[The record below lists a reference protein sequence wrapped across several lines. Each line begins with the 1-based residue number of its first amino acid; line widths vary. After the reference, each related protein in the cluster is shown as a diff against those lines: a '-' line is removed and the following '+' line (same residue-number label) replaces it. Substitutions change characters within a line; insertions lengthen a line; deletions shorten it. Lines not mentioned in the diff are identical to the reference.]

1 MKKKFLAAF
10 LGTMMMT
17 SAICSATVSH
27 NQIEIGGIK
36 YGATINDVE
45 KIFGRPDK
53 VSTKTKHYGEK
64 IKYHYGDLEIKFIN
78 GKVSEIEMEEH
89 GNLKTAA
96 GIGIG
101 STIADVERAYG
112 RADSVHKDKYVY
124 FTDDKALRLVF
135 EFKNGVVHEIKC
147 GDID

>member
-10 LGTMMMT
+10 LGAMMMT
-17 SAICSATVSH
+17 GAICSATVSH

-36 YGATINDVE
+36 YGATIDEV
-45 KIFGRPDK
+45 KSILGSPDK
-53 VSTKTKHYGEK
+53 ISTKTKHYGEK
-64 IKYHYGDLEIKFIN
+64 IEYHYGDLEVKFIN
-78 GKVSEIEMEEH
+78 GKVSEIEMDDH
-89 GNLKTAA
+89 SNFKTAA

-112 RADSVHKDKYVY
+112 RADSVHKDKYIY
-124 FTDDKALRLVF
+124 FTADKSLRLVF
-135 EFKNGVVHEIKC
+135 EIKNGVVHEIKC